1 MKLKL
6 ILVTVLAFGSM
17 AHAQGI
23 VSNLSIG
30 VGFQGIFPSATFN
43 KSQLAPTGFAST
55 QASTNSV
62 GATADARYDFGRHSA
77 VGLAFT
83 VNRASELFF
92 NGSTQNNSHVQTNN
106 AEFIGTYIFRL
117 PSNERVKPYAMFGGG
132 MVRFSPNNNFSTGGT
147 PQVDTKAAF
156 AYGFGTDFKVS
167 ERFSI
172 RLQYR
177 GLLRSDPDFKLTSSD
192 PTATFGTSLRSH
204 VAEPSIQVVYH
215 F

>member
-23 VSNLSIG
+23 LSNLS
-30 VGFQGIFPSATFN
+30 VGLGFEGIFPAATFN
-43 KSQLAPTGFAST
+43 KTGLTNGTNNPTT
-55 QASTNSV
+55 QSSTNSV
-62 GATADARYDFGRHSA
+62 GAIADVRYDFGRHSA
-77 VGLAFT
+77 VGLALT
-83 VNRASELFF
+83 LNRNSEVFF
-92 NGSTQNNSHVQTNN
+92 NAYQNATRVQTNN
-106 AEFIGTYIFRL
+106 AEMIGTYIFRL

-132 MVRFSPNNNFSTGGT
+132 MVRFAPNNNYTTGGT
-147 PQVDTKAAF
+147 PATAMKAAF
-156 AYGFGTDFKVS
+156 AYGVGTDLTMTAHWSV
-167 ERFSI
+167 

-177 GLLRSDPDFKLTSSD
+177 GLLRADPDFKLSSSSSTD
-192 PTATFGTSLRSH
+192 TFGTGMRSH